1 MLVKISQHLRKI
13 AESSKAVRRQFF
25 PSKEENC
32 FSERAFIDPLL
43 EDKFSPV
50 KGLCYKYSKRVLV
63 ELTMDCASFC
73 RFCTRRRKV
82 SDIKKGLLAKKDIK
96 KIADFIKSNPKINEV
111 IFSGGD
117 PLTVPD
123 LLAFSLKKFSQLP
136 RIKIIR
142 IHTRVPVSDPGL
154 LSKKVLRAV
163 SAIKKLPVYLSIH
176 FEHPD
181 ELTQETIEAIRA
193 LRKTGA
199 ILLSQSVFLKG
210 VNDSRKTLERLFTK
224 LTELGI
230 RPYYIYHC
238 DPVRGAEHFIVPL
251 EKEVRIMTK
260 LRKVLSGLAFPSHVI
275 DSPNGSGKI
284 PVPLNFWQFDKS
296 RFNDFN
302 EKKIETHDPP
312 MKYVIKIPG
321 FSPRLDNSSEETKV
335 ESAKKVFLNRQINL
349 WENLKQF

>member
-1 MLVKISQHLRKI
+1 MLVKISKHLRRI

-25 PSKEENC
+25 PSKEESC

-50 KGLCYKYSKRVLV
+50 KGLCYKYSRRVLI

-82 SDIKKGLLAKKDIK
+82 SDIKKGILTKKDIK
-96 KIADFIKSNPKINEV
+96 KIADFIKSNHKINEV

-123 LLAFSLKKFSQLP
+123 LLAFALKKISLLP

-142 IHTRVPVSDPGL
+142 VHTRVPISDPGL
-154 LSKKVLRAV
+154 LSKKVLRAI
-163 SAIKKLPVYLSIH
+163 SGIKRLPVYLSLH

-181 ELTQETIEAIRA
+181 ELTTETIEAVRA

-210 VNDSRKTLERLFTK
+210 INDSCKTLERLFTK

-238 DPVRGAEHFIVPL
+238 DLVRGAEHFIVPL
-251 EKEVRIMTK
+251 EKEIRIMTK
-260 LRKVLSGLAFPSHVI
+260 LRKNLSGIAFPFHVI

-284 PVPLNFWQFDKS
+284 PIPLNFWQFDKS
-296 RFNDFN
+296 YFKDFN
-302 EKKIETHDPP
+302 EKPIETYGPP
-312 MKYVIKIPG
+312 LKCVIKIPG
-321 FSPRLDNSSEETKV
+321 FSPRLDNSFKTKV
-335 ESAKKVFLNRQINL
+335 EKNFS
-349 WENLKQF
+349 